1 MWDAWEKEW
10 ERVHRQYKIMHAP
23 HKCGSQF
30 SQTMRFGDWTQVFE
44 FMHQAFLPTGPS
56 HNYCPSQKIV
66 LLRDTGRK
74 VANQSERL
82 EKSKCKEMHAW
93 GLRWATRKMKSKVVK
108 KLSWVRS
115 TLCSCKPT
123 IQMYEDS
130 NLSLTSVQRGAKQTS
145 KQKVTFVTIES
156 REFFGSSEW
165 LDRESCSL

>member
-1 MWDAWEKEW
+1 
-10 ERVHRQYKIMHAP
+10 MHAP
-23 HKCGSQF
+23 HKRGSQF
-30 SQTMRFGDWTQVFE
+30 SQTMSFGDWTQ
-44 FMHQAFLPTGPS
+44 AFWVYASSTFTHLITTTPP
-56 HNYCPSQKIV
+56 QKKV
-66 LLRDTGRK
+66 LLRDTWRK

-93 GLRWATRKMKSKVVK
+93 GLSWATRKMKSKVVK
-108 KLSWVRS
+108 KLSWVSS

>member
-1 MWDAWEKEW
+1 MRCLR
-10 ERVHRQYKIMHAP
+10 ERVGESTQIVQDHACP
-23 HKCGSQF
+23 TQMWESVF
-30 SQTMRFGDWTQVFE
+30 SDHE
-44 FMHQAFLPTGPS
+44 FWWLNSGLLSLCIKHFYPS
-56 HNYCPSQKIV
+56 HNYWPPQKKV
-66 LLRDTGRK
+66 LLRDTWRK

-82 EKSKCKEMHAW
+82 EKSKCMS
-93 GLRWATRKMKSKVVK
+93 WATRKMKSKVVK
-108 KLSWVRS
+108 KLSWVSS

>member
-1 MWDAWEKEW
+1 
-10 ERVHRQYKIMHAP
+10 
-23 HKCGSQF
+23 
-30 SQTMRFGDWTQVFE
+30 
-44 FMHQAFLPTGPS
+44 
-56 HNYCPSQKIV
+56 
-66 LLRDTGRK
+66 
-74 VANQSERL
+74 
-82 EKSKCKEMHAW
+82 MHAW
-93 GLRWATRKMKSKVVK
+93 GLSWATRKMKSKVAK
-108 KLSWVRS
+108 KLSWVSS